1 MKNNFS
7 KYTLLIS
14 TIFISCLSG
23 CLKDKA
29 YDDYS
34 IQSVRTNGGVGV
46 AEISLTTTSSVNFQL
61 LNLEASSSDTII
73 NLIPVSINKPSSS
86 DVKITLVSS
95 PTVIADY
102 NSNNGTSYALP
113 PASVYT
119 ISSLVVTVPAGST
132 TGYLKV
138 KFKPTDFLAGGSAFA
153 FQIAAVDQ
161 GYLIS
166 SNLNKGMVAIGVK
179 NKFDGVYTL
188 KSKQLD
194 WQNNSPGN
202 IANTPWTWP
211 GDIFMI
217 TSGPASVNMFDNWG
231 FLTYIHPIQTTTP
244 GWSGFGST
252 NPKFIF
258 DPATN
263 KMTDCV
269 NDYATPPPNGRAFKM
284 NPAITTSRWDPVTK
298 NIYAA
303 IILSQPGR
311 TDLQIFDTL
320 LYTGPR

>member
-1 MKNNFS
+1 
-7 KYTLLIS
+7 
-14 TIFISCLSG
+14 
-23 CLKDKA
+23 
-29 YDDYS
+29 
-34 IQSVRTNGGVGV
+34 
-46 AEISLTTTSSVNFQL
+46 
-61 LNLEASSSDTII
+61 
-73 NLIPVSINKPSSS
+73 
-86 DVKITLVSS
+86 
-95 PTVIADY
+95 
-102 NSNNGTSYALP
+102 
-113 PASVYT
+113 
-119 ISSLVVTVPAGST
+119 
-132 TGYLKV
+132 
-138 KFKPTDFLAGGSAFA
+138 
-153 FQIAAVDQ
+153 
-161 GYLIS
+161 
-166 SNLNKGMVAIGVK
+166 
-179 NKFDGVYTL
+179 
-188 KSKQLD
+188 LD